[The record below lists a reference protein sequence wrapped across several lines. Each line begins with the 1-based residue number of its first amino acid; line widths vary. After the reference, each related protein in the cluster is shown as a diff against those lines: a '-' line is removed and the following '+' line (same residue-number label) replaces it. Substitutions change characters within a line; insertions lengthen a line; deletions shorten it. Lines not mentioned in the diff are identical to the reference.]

1 MKPWCDETVQVGGQ
15 GRLTNGKSQYWIL
28 WVLLVGL
35 FWCSPLAAEPLPTWV
50 EGDSWQIRA
59 IYRQPDGTWS
69 APVNWLFSVTAA
81 DATLVQVEVQG
92 GGNSRAQLIFER
104 QTGQLRR
111 IGLTDLLRDEEVYR
125 EIRIDGSAPVY
136 PLFSAIPYF
145 FPVYSHEAVRDTH
158 LLQRYLNGRKL
169 PAEEVTQV
177 VETFNA
183 RELSELMPS
192 EAASDAAALVPG
204 VSGFVFRIGKSGGEV
219 FTQYWST
226 QLPWAIYTESPA
238 CKAWIAR

>member
-1 MKPWCDETVQVGGQ
+1 MRVDGP
-15 GRLTNGKSQYWIL
+15 GRLIKVKGISLIPG
-28 WVLLVGL
+28 VLLLLL
-35 FWCSPLAAEPLPTWV
+35 FWFSPLAADPLPTWM
-50 EGDSWQIRA
+50 EGDSWQVRA
-59 IYRQPDGTWS
+59 IYRQPDGNWS

-104 QTGQLRR
+104 HTGQLRR

-125 EIRIDGSAPVY
+125 EIRIEGSAPVY

-145 FPVYSHEAVRDTH
+145 FPLYSYEAVRDTH
-158 LLQRYLNGRKL
+158 LLQRYLNERKL

-183 RELSELMPS
+183 RDLSELMPS

-204 VSGFVFRIGKSGGEV
+204 DLGFVFRIGKSGGEV

-226 QLPWAIYTESPA
+226 QLPWAIYTESPS
-238 CKAWIAR
+238 CKAWLVR